1 MDGWMDG
8 DGESCISDCGLVI
21 CLSGTDK
28 EGRGGDVEYREL
40 F

>member
-8 DGESCISDCGLVI
+8 DGESCISDFWLVI

-28 EGRGGDVEYREL
+28 RGGGR
-40 F
+40 